1 MRLAERRS
9 VATSL
14 RAASRDIADAGLL
27 VDVGPRNA
35 LLLLR
40 RAVGRVVCAMLI
52 SELGM
57 SADDSAGPN
66 LDQLDEANPLKREL
80 ADLWRRSDAAHRYER
95 PGRNG
100 LLPAPPTSPEATDL
114 LRRVRI
120 LVDDAMDGFGV
131 FLNEEA
137 PAQRTT
143 PLRSEPEPEPEPEP
157 VRVAPK
163 PKARQVS
170 PPKPPPVSN
179 VSPRPIVVG
188 PPSASHEAA
197 PRSQPHTVPGAHPIE
212 PAGRIGSVTSVAFW
226 SLMESWKIGDVEA
239 LHLLGHNDG
248 LTKKG
253 TRPRFKLVGPEADL
267 FVVLREIDTT
277 LRAASLE
284 PTRWLRT
291 PTRSNPLAGKTPIAH
306 ITSAGVAGARDV
318 LRLAAQ
324 EGFRGSMVPSVET
337 G

>member
-14 RAASRDIADAGLL
+14 RAASRDIVDAGLL
-27 VDVGPRNA
+27 VDTGPRNA

-40 RAVGRVVCAMLI
+40 RTVGRVVDAVLI
-52 SELGM
+52 SEFGVSAND
-57 SADDSAGPN
+57 SADRN
-66 LDQLDEANPLKREL
+66 LGQMDEANPLKREL
-80 ADLWRRSDAAHRYER
+80 ADLLRRSDAAHRYER

-100 LLPAPPTSPEATDL
+100 LLPAPPTSREATDL
-114 LRRVRI
+114 LRRVRT

-143 PLRSEPEPEPEPEP
+143 PLRSEPEPEP

-163 PKARQVS
+163 PKPRQVS
-170 PPKPPPVSN
+170 PPRPPPVSN

-188 PPSASHEAA
+188 PPSASHEAT

-291 PTRSNPLAGKTPIAH
+291 PARSNRLARKTPIAH

-324 EGFRGSMVPSVET
+324 EGFRGSMA
-337 G
+337 